1 MNRLFVSVDD
11 GLSAGIIAGSVSAVV
26 VVIILIVAGVILILH
41 IHRKNRYNVDSPSHE
56 TKMEMRSQTYEDPLQ
71 STHSDT
77 VMQQSS
83 AYGVCIAG
91 GERKGLESEIRM
103 QESRAYEVV
112 PSRMAA
118 TVFQV
123 A

>member
-11 GLSAGIIAGSVSAVV
+11 GLSAGIVAGSVSAVV
-26 VVIILIVAGVILILH
+26 VVIIVIIAGVILILH
-41 IHRKNRYNVDSPSHE
+41 IHRKNSYNVDSPTHE
-56 TKMEMRSQTYEDPLQ
+56 TKLEMRSHTYEDPLQ
-71 STHSDT
+71 SSHSDT

-91 GERKGLESEIRM
+91 GERRGLDSEIRM

-118 TVFQV
+118 TAFQIV
-123 A
+123 